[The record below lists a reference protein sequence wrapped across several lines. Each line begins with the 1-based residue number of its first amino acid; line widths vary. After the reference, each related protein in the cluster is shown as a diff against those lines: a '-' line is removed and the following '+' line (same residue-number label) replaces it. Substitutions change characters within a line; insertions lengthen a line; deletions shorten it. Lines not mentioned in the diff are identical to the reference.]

1 MVILGIDPGVAT
13 IGFGVINAECQK
25 NTLIQYG
32 TITTPAGIPLASR
45 LLQIS
50 NDMEE
55 LIFMIFNDFHFYSYV
70 LGIET
75 AACIGGGFYVLK
87 VYKFTIT

>member
-1 MVILGIDPGVAT
+1 MAKTMTIDGNTAAAHVAYAFSDVAA
-13 IGFGVINAECQK
+13 I
-25 NTLIQYG
+25 YP
-32 TITTPAGIPLASR
+32 IT
-45 LLQIS
+45 
-50 NDMEE
+50 
-55 LIFMIFNDFHFYSYV
+55 